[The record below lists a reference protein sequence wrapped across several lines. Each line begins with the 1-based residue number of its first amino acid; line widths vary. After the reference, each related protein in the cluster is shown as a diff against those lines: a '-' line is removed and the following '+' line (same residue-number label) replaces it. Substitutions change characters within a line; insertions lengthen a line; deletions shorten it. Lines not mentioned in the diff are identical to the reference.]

1 MKPTP
6 AVVAALSIA
15 AISPY
20 VPHEALY
27 ATRLLTRKPKV
38 SKYPAKGPP
47 AKPTVPVETR
57 QSRRRREREEAKK
70 GATKR

>member
-6 AVVAALSIA
+6 AIVAALSLA
-15 AISPY
+15 ACSPY
-20 VPHEALY
+20 VPPEALHGM
-27 ATRLLTRKPKV
+27 RLLMRKPKV

-70 GATKR
+70 GAKR

>member
-6 AVVAALSIA
+6 AVVAAISLA
-15 AISPY
+15 VISPY
-20 VPHEALY
+20 VPPEALY
-27 ATRLLTRKPKV
+27 GMRLLTRTPKL

-70 GATKR
+70 GAKR